1 MWKQTKPA
9 LVLLSL
15 ALNVAFAG
23 VWLAYAAVSRVESQ
37 EKRCEPGDGSTVWCP
52 LHRQLNVSADQWK
65 EIEPRLRAF
74 RASADEVCRQI
85 SELRRGII
93 DQLAAANPDLDAIKA
108 KQGEILA
115 GQRKMQGLVIDQLM
129 AEKEVLTAEQ
139 QQRLFEMLRRAAGGE
154 RSGPLLVPGR
164 GHEGGIGQVLRTGD
178 QDGR

>member
-1 MWKQTKPA
+1 MWKQTRPA
-9 LVLLSL
+9 LVLLSI

-37 EKRCEPGDGSTVWCP
+37 EKRCEPGDSASVWYP
-52 LHRQLNVSADQWK
+52 LHRQLNVSAEQWK

-74 RASADEVCRQI
+74 RASADEICRQI

-93 DQLAAANPDLDAIKA
+93 DQLATPNPDLDAIKV

-129 AEKEVLTAEQ
+129 TEKKVLTAEQ
-139 QQRLFEMLRRAAGGE
+139 QQRLFDMLRNQSGCSRG
-154 RSGPLLVPGR
+154 GPLLLPGR
-164 GHEGGIGQVLRTGD
+164 GHEGRIGQTLRTGD
-178 QDGR
+178 KD

>member
-9 LVLLSL
+9 LVLLSI

-23 VWLAYAAVSRVESQ
+23 VWLAYAAVSHVEPQ
-37 EKRCEPGDGSTVWCP
+37 EKRCEPGDSASVWCP

-74 RASADEVCRQI
+74 RASADEICRQI

-93 DQLAAANPDLDAIKA
+93 DQLATPNPDLDAIKA
-108 KQGEILA
+108 KQGDILA

-129 AEKEVLTAEQ
+129 TEKKVLTAEQ
-139 QQRLFEMLRRAAGGE
+139 QQRLFEMLRSGTAGDRG
-154 RSGPLLVPGR
+154 GPMLVPGR
-164 GHEGGIGQVLRTGD
+164 GHEGGIGQVLRTGGKD
-178 QDGR
+178 

>member
-9 LVLLSL
+9 LVLLSI

-37 EKRCEPGDGSTVWCP
+37 ETRCEPGDSTSVWCP
-52 LHRQLNVSADQWK
+52 LHRQLDVSAGQWK

-74 RASADEVCRQI
+74 RASADEICQQI

-93 DQLAAANPDLDAIKA
+93 DQLANPNPDLDAIRA

-115 GQRKMQGLVIDQLM
+115 GQRKMQGLVIEQLM
-129 AEKEVLTAEQ
+129 TEKKVLTAEQ
-139 QQRLFEMLRRAAGGE
+139 QQRFFEMLRSGTASDRGG
-154 RSGPLLVPGR
+154 PMLVPGR

-178 QDGR
+178 KD

>member
-9 LVLLSL
+9 LVLLSI

-23 VWLAYAAVSRVESQ
+23 VWLAYAAVSRVESPQ
-37 EKRCEPGDGSTVWCP
+37 NRREPGDSASVWCP

-74 RASADEVCRQI
+74 RASAEEICRQI

-93 DQLAAANPDLDAIKA
+93 NQLAAANPDLDAIKA
-108 KQGEILA
+108 TQGEILA

-129 AEKEVLTAEQ
+129 TEKKVLTAEQ
-139 QQRLFEMLRRAAGGE
+139 QQRLFEMLRSGVGCDRGG
-154 RSGPLLVPGR
+154 PMLVPGR
-164 GHEGGIGQVLRTGD
+164 GHGGGMGQVLRTSGNN
-178 QDGR
+178 

>member
-9 LVLLSL
+9 LVLLSI
-15 ALNVAFAG
+15 ALNAAFAG

-37 EKRCEPGDGSTVWCP
+37 EKRCEPGDSASVWCP

-65 EIEPRLRAF
+65 EIEPCLRAF
-74 RASADEVCRQI
+74 RGSADQICRQI

-93 DQLAAANPDLDAIKA
+93 DQLAAPNPDLDAIRA

-129 AEKEVLTAEQ
+129 TEKKVLTAEQ
-139 QQRLFEMLRRAAGGE
+139 QQRLFEMLRSGTASDRGG
-154 RSGPLLVPGR
+154 PMLVPGR
-164 GHEGGIGQVLRTGD
+164 GHEGGIGQVLRTGGKD
-178 QDGR
+178 